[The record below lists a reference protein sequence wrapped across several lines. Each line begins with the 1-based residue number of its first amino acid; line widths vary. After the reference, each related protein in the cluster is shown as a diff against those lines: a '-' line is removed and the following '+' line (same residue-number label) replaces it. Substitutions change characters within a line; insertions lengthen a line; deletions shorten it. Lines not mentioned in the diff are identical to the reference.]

1 MSDKTIG
8 TVLSLLIHDVT
19 LSMLLCLYGRRMQQ
33 GTAPLMIV
41 FGQED
46 EASRDEIRLMQAARA
61 DLTRFAPL
69 YERYFPRI
77 YAYCL
82 HRVENEEA
90 AEDLTSAIF
99 TYALQ
104 GIHSYSGGSVAA
116 WLFRIAHNAVANH
129 YRNRRPSVSFEE
141 SDLDFADEQRE
152 MAEEVILA
160 ERHETLAELINQ
172 LPHGQRELLAL
183 KITGGLT
190 AEDIAV
196 MLGKSPGA
204 VRVELHRIIKKL
216 RAQYEQ
222 RGLA

>member
-1 MSDKTIG
+1 
-8 TVLSLLIHDVT
+8 
-19 LSMLLCLYGRRMQQ
+19 
-33 GTAPLMIV
+33 MIR
-41 FGQED
+41 FGQEN

-61 DLTRFAPL
+61 DMTRFAPL

-77 YAYCL
+77 YTYCL
-82 HRVENEEA
+82 RRVENEEA

-129 YRNRRPSVSFEE
+129 YRSRRPSVRFEDSE
-141 SDLDFADEQRE
+141 MDFADEQSE
-152 MAEEVILA
+152 MAEAVMKA
-160 ERHETLAELINQ
+160 EQHETLAELINQ
-172 LPHGQRELLAL
+172 LPDEQRELLAL
-183 KITGGLT
+183 KIAGGLT
-190 AEDIAV
+190 AEDIATIV
-196 MLGKSPGA
+196 GKSPGA